1 MSEGRISI
9 IDGSPAEDE
18 SAWLDVVNA
27 KLDGVGF
34 HTAMY
39 SQCLGGGLYDMAKI
53 HKYRALEEYQE
64 LLCAVG
70 EFVKLF
76 GRPPRLAMSDP
87 DVPSKIESNCQAIEL
102 YEEWE
107 TETFNELRSAKN
119 KMKDKR
125 FVAQLIDDVI
135 DELRSVERMK

>member
-53 HKYRALEEYQE
+53 HKYRAVVRRGGVRETVRPSAETGDE
-64 LLCAVG
+64 RPGRAV
-70 EFVKLF
+70 
-76 GRPPRLAMSDP
+76 
-87 DVPSKIESNCQAIEL
+87 
-102 YEEWE
+102 
-107 TETFNELRSAKN
+107 
-119 KMKDKR
+119 KDR
-125 FVAQLIDDVI
+125 V
-135 DELRSVERMK
+135 